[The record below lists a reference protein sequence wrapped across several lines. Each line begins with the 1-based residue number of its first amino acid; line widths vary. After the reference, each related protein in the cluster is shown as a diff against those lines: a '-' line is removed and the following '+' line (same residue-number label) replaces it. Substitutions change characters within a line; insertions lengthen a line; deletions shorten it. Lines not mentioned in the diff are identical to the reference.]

1 MTLVSDLKS
10 VDGLFTTTLLVMFL
24 SLIAPGVLIIYLFLP
39 DLFLKLDGLKFILFA
54 TSLALPVFV
63 LNSIFVPATFTD
75 AEREEVDFQQVGVLG
90 GILSSLV
97 LYSCLI
103 VAYVAKLSFDKFLL
117 GVGLLEFAWTVFC
130 SIYYIRGQKAK
141 KTVGTH
147 S

>member
-117 GVGLLEFAWTVFC
+117 GVGLLESAWMVFC

-141 KTVGTH
+141 KTVETH